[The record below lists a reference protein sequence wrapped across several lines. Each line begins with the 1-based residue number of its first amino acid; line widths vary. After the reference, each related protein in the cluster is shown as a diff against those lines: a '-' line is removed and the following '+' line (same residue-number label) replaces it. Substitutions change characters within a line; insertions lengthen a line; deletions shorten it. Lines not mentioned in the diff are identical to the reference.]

1 MSIKSWLLDQ
11 WERIMFKYANSQMNK
26 LKLDLEEV
34 AEENFCFKR
43 LYSVMVTLW
52 LREHK
57 QNTTIIKRDKFY
69 DLISVNIGD
78 KNLVLPVFHY
88 WNILTNVYQIK
99 EIKGHSNQ
107 DIDTM
112 TKNLESYMFKEVLDS
127 EV

>member
-34 AEENFCFKR
+34 AEENLCFKR

-69 DLISVNIGD
+69 DLLSVNIGD